1 MNGDVMPAHSY
12 ADDPVTPRSRS
23 LDDAIA
29 TSQFIDRLPRTMTTL
44 PQFALASGDADQPW
58 EVTVTLVPSD
68 QAALDAL
75 HPTAMQLCAAAQH
88 ALGLAGIGSIIEPA
102 RGTVLVRAPEQPQL
116 WLIGASALWWVAN
129 APPPLLQAFLEHVA
143 AEVEQRRR
151 G

>member
-1 MNGDVMPAHSY
+1 MPAYSSS
-12 ADDPVTPRSRS
+12 DDPVTPRSRS

-29 TSQFIDRLPRTMTTL
+29 TSRLIDRLPRTMTTL
-44 PQFALASGDADQPW
+44 PQFALVPGEAGQPW

-75 HPTAMQLCAAAQH
+75 HPTAMQLCAATQH

-116 WLIGASALWWVAN
+116 RLSGASTLWWVAN
-129 APPPLLQAFLEHVA
+129 APPPLLHAFLDHLA
-143 AEVEQRRR
+143 AEVVQRQR